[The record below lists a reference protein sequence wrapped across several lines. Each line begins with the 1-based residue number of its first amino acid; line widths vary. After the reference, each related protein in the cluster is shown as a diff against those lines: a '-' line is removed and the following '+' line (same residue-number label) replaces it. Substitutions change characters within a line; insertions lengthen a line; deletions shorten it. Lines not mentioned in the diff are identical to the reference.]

1 MEDKWLEQL
10 RKIKYLPADDLKLL
24 CEKAK
29 EILIEES
36 NVQYVSTPVII
47 CGNICGQ
54 IYDLFELF
62 KNGGEIPNSRYIF
75 LGGYVNRGYNSVEV
89 MELLLV
95 LKIKYPDYITLLRG
109 NHELREISF
118 SYGLHNEI
126 MGKYGNSEVFEYF
139 KDLFEYLP
147 ISAFIEGKIFYV
159 HGGLSPG
166 FPLIER
172 IRLIPKNKFE
182 RLLGGNKNFEGGL
195 LRNVPDDV
203 KGWYIPKRGVDMC
216 FRANIVNTFN
226 RLNGLELICR
236 SHQCIMEGFKYYFEN
251 KNLCTIWSAP
261 NYCYRCGNKA
271 SILKLDKNLSITILY
286 FNSSE
291 NNSKN
296 KPFETLIPNV
306 LYNKKFNTQ

>member
-95 LKIKYPDYITLLRG
+95 LKIKYPDHIILLRG
-109 NHELREISF
+109 NHELRYISF
-118 SYGLHNEI
+118 YYGL
-126 MGKYGNSEVFEYF
+126 
-139 KDLFEYLP
+139 
-147 ISAFIEGKIFYV
+147 
-159 HGGLSPG
+159 
-166 FPLIER
+166 
-172 IRLIPKNKFE
+172 
-182 RLLGGNKNFEGGL
+182 
-195 LRNVPDDV
+195 
-203 KGWYIPKRGVDMC
+203 
-216 FRANIVNTFN
+216 
-226 RLNGLELICR
+226 
-236 SHQCIMEGFKYYFEN
+236 
-251 KNLCTIWSAP
+251 
-261 NYCYRCGNKA
+261 
-271 SILKLDKNLSITILY
+271 
-286 FNSSE
+286 
-291 NNSKN
+291 
-296 KPFETLIPNV
+296 
-306 LYNKKFNTQ
+306 